1 MTSKVRVGGQLYRL
15 TMDDRGLRLDL
26 AAGGVE
32 PYEYPYDVITS
43 ANASTNGYYEP
54 CIDLTVSYNFNES
67 ASMTMVFDLDDERD
81 NVLRQILSVTGG
93 GAGGYQ
99 QAPAAAASSYGQADY
114 GQDMYGQN
122 GGGYGSNGGY
132 GNGGYESGMSSP
144 NARNANA
151 QNARGGYAN
160 PQYDGGYGREGGY
173 QDNFGQNSGQN
184 YGQNYRQYP
193 QNQPYNE
200 YSDENTDVYGANRS
214 GGYGGYN
221 DGMGGYGSDGGYGNG
236 GYGQQNTG
244 YGQNGGY
251 GNGSG
256 YHDGCSQNGGDYR
269 NNYSDGYSDGYSG
282 YRDNG
287 NSYSDGYSDRYSD
300 GYSDN
305 DRYGDRDDGYG
316 RGYGSDYG
324 SYDSGRQSF
333 GEYKY
338 SQGSLSLPEK
348 IIGFVRYPSETF
360 ESSNNDELPTVLIY
374 GALMLLLFSVVNVVI
389 AAVIGSAAAPDNA
402 VFGGLLSNGG
412 ELVRLILEYLI
423 FSIICLLVYGILVFL
438 LTKITGQGLSPQES
452 LTTTIY
458 SSTALGTIGLI
469 PLVGIFIAPLFL
481 IFLQIKGLAA
491 GYVQDI
497 KFAVIA
503 AVLPAIIMFAVFYYV
518 VVSGEVA
525 FI

>member
-99 QAPAAAASSYGQADY
+99 QAPAAAAASYGQADY

-122 GGGYGSNGGY
+122 G
-132 GNGGYESGMSSP
+132 
-144 NARNANA
+144 
-151 QNARGGYAN
+151 GGYAN

-184 YGQNYRQYP
+184 YGQNYQQYP
-193 QNQPYNE
+193 QNNQPYNE
-200 YSDENTDVYGANRS
+200 YSDEKTDVYGANRS

-236 GYGQQNTG
+236 GYGQQNNG
-244 YGQNGGY
+244 YGNNGGY

-256 YHDGCSQNGGDYR
+256 YHDGYSQNGGDYR

-305 DRYGDRDDGYG
+305 DRYGGRDDGYG

-469 PLVGIFIAPLFL
+469 PLVGIFIAPLYL

>member
-1 MTSKVRVGGQLYRL
+1 MSYLTSKVRVGGQLYHL
-15 TMDDRGLRLDL
+15 TMDDSKLRLDL

-32 PYEYPYDVITS
+32 PYEYPYDVIKS
-43 ANASTNGYYEP
+43 ATAVANGYYEP
-54 CIDLTVSYNFNES
+54 CIEVTVCYNLNET
-67 ASMTMVFDLDDERD
+67 ASMTMTFDFDEERD
-81 NVLRQILSVTGG
+81 NVLRQLLSVTGNSG
-93 GAGGYQ
+93 GGYQ
-99 QAPAAAASSYGQADY
+99 QAPAAAAFGQTQANY

-122 GGGYGSNGGY
+122 VSGGY
-132 GNGGYESGMSSP
+132 GNSSGYS
-144 NARNANA
+144 
-151 QNARGGYAN
+151 
-160 PQYDGGYGREGGY
+160 
-173 QDNFGQNSGQN
+173 DNYGQNGQN
-184 YGQNYRQYP
+184 YGDNYGLNNQQYP
-193 QNQPYNE
+193 QNNQPYNE

-221 DGMGGYGSDGGYGNG
+221 DGMSGYGSEGGYGNG
-236 GYGQQNTG
+236 GYGND
-244 YGQNGGY
+244 GY
-251 GNGSG
+251 GNGYQDG
-256 YHDGCSQNGGDYR
+256 YSQNNSGNYSNYSDNYS
-269 NNYSDGYSDGYSG
+269 NNYSDNYGNNGNNYSDN
-282 YRDNG
+282 YRDNYRDD
-287 NSYSDGYSDRYSD
+287 YSDNYSDRYSD
-300 GYSDN
+300 GYGNGDY
-305 DRYGDRDDGYG
+305 DRYGGRGGRGDEYERGYDS
-316 RGYGSDYG
+316 GYGS

-348 IIGFVRYPSETF
+348 IIGFIRYPSETF
-360 ESSNNDELPTVLIY
+360 ESSNSDSTVSVLIY
-374 GALMLLLFSVVNVVI
+374 GILMLVLFSVVNVVI
-389 AAVIGSAAAPDNA
+389 AAVIGSSVAPKNA
-402 VFGGLLSNGG
+402 IFGALLSNGG

-438 LTKITGQGLSPQES
+438 LTKITRQGLSIQES

-481 IFLQIKGLAA
+481 IFLQIKGLMA
-491 GYVQDI
+491 GYIQDT